1 MPALTLSSLFTFS
14 LLSLK
19 LFVSIPLCNVVDKE
33 ELCTLELH
41 HFGMLENGVYNGGK
55 VCYVDNCIHDY
66 LSLLDLKKIGID
78 LGYKVDIT
86 QRVTSLKVYY
96 KGPAKSG
103 QHVVNEVIN
112 DSCIPGLVGSI
123 SSYQVLVLYYHD
135 PTHNNELE
143 SEDKGQQQHSEDV
156 GNVDEYEWEENW
168 DEEEEEEE
176 EEKEGKKYVIV
187 DSDYEIS
194 EEEENGNQEVA
205 SRAQPNDE
213 YAQCFEEMNEMPLNE
228 ATGEISDDD
237 EDSDQLPS
245 DVESSGDEEEGH
257 SKCPFIL
264 WASKIDRDEQTFAIK
279 TLSLEHECTRVD
291 KLKYTNSRWL
301 SKRFADKMR
310 KNPDWDVGAFKA
322 EVLEQ
327 YHMNVSNHQIYRAK
341 NLSKVIIEGSYVE
354 QYARLWDYAEELK
367 KANKGSTVILKNKMK
382 GNKPVFERIYVCLEA
397 CKWGF
402 LAGCRPLI
410 GIDGCHLKGP
420 YTGQVLTAVGVDG
433 NNGLYPVAYV
443 VVEVESKSS
452 WIWFLQLLIEDLQ
465 IENGKAWVFMSDKQ
479 KGLIPAIETL
489 LPTAEHRMC
498 VRHLDSN
505 FRIEH
510 GGLALK
516 NILWAAARATTIPW
530 YEVEMDKMK
539 EQDEEAWKWLK
550 KRPAKNWS
558 RSHFESHSKCD
569 LLLNNLCESFNSC
582 ILDSRDKS
590 ILTCLERIRV
600 YIMLRMANRRIAG
613 TVWRHP
619 VRSRIVKIIEKNKL
633 EASQCIPRLAGDSKY
648 QVSHMYGGEY
658 VVDLKAKTCSC
669 RRWDLCGIP
678 CSHAISCIF
687 QNEANVFDYTHDFY
701 KKEAYLS
708 SYEPMPGR
716 PKKSRNKGPA
726 DVEVPAPVPPN
737 PLPPFYNPPP
747 TRLRR
752 IYVKIRCSICG
763 QEGHNKTRHA
773 NLGTSQAVPN
783 QPNQGS
789 VASSTV
795 QGAAQAHPNQPNPT
809 RGRGRGRGT
818 TTGRG
823 RGNGREEMPTG
834 RGNGTTE
841 MPNNVSDNSPLD
853 MSSQPL
859 SYTGATSSSSQPP
872 KSPAKRFKSPAKRLK
887 PWMF

>member
-1 MPALTLSSLFTFS
+1 M
-14 LLSLK
+14 LK
-19 LFVSIPLCNVVDKE
+19 
-33 ELCTLELH
+33 
-41 HFGMLENGVYNGGK
+41 NGVYKGGK

-123 SSYQVLVLYYHD
+123 SSDQVLVLYYHD

-176 EEKEGKKYVIV
+176 EEKEYVIV

-194 EEEENGNQEVA
+194 EEEENGNKEAA
-205 SRAQPNDE
+205 SRAQPRNDAPNDE

-245 DVESSGDEEEGH
+245 DVESSGDEEEGQKKTSKRKWKRTNFKQFRKETDLRNPEFRIGMQFANKDELKEAIKEYAIVQGRNIKLVKNDNRRIQAKCATH
-257 SKCPFIL
+257 TKCPFIL

-301 SKRFADKMR
+301 SKRFADKIR

-322 EVLEQ
+322 EVLER
-327 YHMNVSNHQIYRAK
+327 YHMNVSNHQIYRVK

-367 KANKGSTVILKNKMK
+367 KVNKGSTVIIKNKMK
-382 GNKPVFERIYVCLEA
+382 GNKPMFERIYVL
-397 CKWGF
+397 
-402 LAGCRPLI
+402 
-410 GIDGCHLKGP
+410 
-420 YTGQVLTAVGVDG
+420 
-433 NNGLYPVAYV
+433 
-443 VVEVESKSS
+443 
-452 WIWFLQLLIEDLQ
+452 
-465 IENGKAWVFMSDKQ
+465 FMSDKQ
-479 KGLIPAIETL
+479 KGLIHAIETL
-489 LPTAEHRMC
+489 LPIAEHRMC
-498 VRHLDSN
+498 VRHLYSN
-505 FRIEH
+505 FRTEH

-516 NILWAAARATTIPW
+516 NILWAAARAITIPW
-530 YEVEMDKMK
+530 YEAEMDKMK
-539 EQDEEAWKWLK
+539 EQDEEAWK
-550 KRPAKNWS
+550 
-558 RSHFESHSKCD
+558 
-569 LLLNNLCESFNSC
+569 
-582 ILDSRDKS
+582 
-590 ILTCLERIRV
+590 
-600 YIMLRMANRRIAG
+600 
-613 TVWRHP
+613 HP
-619 VRSRIVKIIEKNKL
+619 VGPRIVKIIEKNKL
-633 EASQCIPRLAGDSKY
+633 GASQCILRLAGDNKY
-648 QVSHMYGGEY
+648 Q
-658 VVDLKAKTCSC
+658 
-669 RRWDLCGIP
+669 
-678 CSHAISCIF
+678 
-687 QNEANVFDYTHDFY
+687 EANVFDYAHDFY
-701 KKEAYLS
+701 KKESYLS
-708 SYEPMPGR
+708 SYEPMVHPIPSMDQWQRTNWPPIKPPPYKKQLGR

-773 NLGTSQAVPN
+773 NLGTSQA
-783 QPNQGS
+783 
-789 VASSTV
+789 
-795 QGAAQAHPNQPNPT
+795 HPNQPNPT
-809 RGRGRGRGT
+809 RGRGRGKGT
-818 TTGRG
+818 TTGRR
-823 RGNGREEMPTG
+823 RGNQPNITATG
-834 RGNGTTE
+834 YVITATLLHWSYIIIITTTQ
-841 MPNNVSDNSPLD
+841 VSCQEIQVSC
-853 MSSQPL
+853 QE
-859 SYTGATSSSSQPP
+859 T
-872 KSPAKRFKSPAKRLK
+872 
-887 PWMF
+887 